1 MKINGN
7 NSISF
12 QSRNSTIRFADD
24 IARNINKVYPRIS
37 ASKFE
42 SFKSAKK
49 FGNYINKLWDKNE
62 ALRNIIEIKENK
74 AISSQ
79 ERIKSVIS
87 TIESMKRGN
96 CAESTYLAYIAAKIN
111 GIKEPKFAYLTTPNE
126 YDLDHSVLLIE
137 DKKPYVIDAWLGFA
151 DYVPN
156 AIKRYQKEYRQ
167 CFNFKNAKTE
177 KILIKREPYLIYYAS
192 VQKFFSDKDLD
203 FVTKTFPDLK
213 LKKRNQSNSL

>member
-7 NSISF
+7 NNISF

-24 IARNINKVYPRIS
+24 IARNINKAYPRIS
-37 ASKFE
+37 ASKFQR
-42 SFKSAKK
+42 FNSAKK
-49 FGNYINKLWDKNE
+49 FENYMDKLWDKNE
-62 ALRNIIEIKENK
+62 ALRNIIEIKNKKTINSSEKIEN
-74 AISSQ
+74 
-79 ERIKSVIS
+79 VIS
-87 TIESMKRGN
+87 TIKKLKLGN
-96 CAESTYLAYIAAKIN
+96 CAESTYLAYIAAKMN
-111 GIKEPKFAYLTTPNE
+111 GIEDPKFAYLTTPKE
-126 YDLDHSVLLIE
+126 YDLDHAVLLIE
-137 DKKPYVIDAWLGFA
+137 GKKPYVIDAWLGFA

-167 CFNFKNAKTE
+167 CFDFKKAKTE
-177 KILIKREPYLIYYAS
+177 NIVIKREPYLVYYAS